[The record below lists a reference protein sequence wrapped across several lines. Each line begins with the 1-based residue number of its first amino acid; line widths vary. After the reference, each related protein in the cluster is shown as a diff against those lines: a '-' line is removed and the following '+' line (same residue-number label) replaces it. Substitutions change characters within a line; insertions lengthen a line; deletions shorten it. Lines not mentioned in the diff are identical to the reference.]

1 MTTLSKR
8 LCLTALLAL
17 STCAM
22 INTASAET
30 SKLIIESGDSAQSRQ
45 SAAMDKEQWNDTR
58 SLRQKVNKR
67 AEKEWDK
74 EDVAFDARD
83 KCQQSANT
91 NAYWEPN
98 TLRCLDRRT
107 GRVVAP

>member
-17 STCAM
+17 S
-22 INTASAET
+22 SF
-30 SKLIIESGDSAQSRQ
+30 
-45 SAAMDKEQWNDTR
+45 AAMDKEQWNDTR

-67 AEKEWDK
+67 VEKEWDK

-83 KCQQSANT
+83 KCQQSANV

-107 GRVVAP
+107 GRTVAP

>member
-17 STCAM
+17 SSFAFA
-22 INTASAET
+22 ASATAET

-45 SAAMDKEQWNDTR
+45 NAAMDKEQWNDTR

-67 AEKEWDK
+67 AEKSGTK
-74 EDVAFDARD
+74 KMSLLTRAISVSKVQTSMPTGSLTPCAARI
-83 KCQQSANT
+83 A
-91 NAYWEPN
+91 A
-98 TLRCLDRRT
+98 LAAR
-107 GRVVAP
+107 

>member
-1 MTTLSKR
+1 V
-8 LCLTALLAL
+8 
-17 STCAM
+17 
-22 INTASAET
+22 NT
-30 SKLIIESGDSAQSRQ
+30 
-45 SAAMDKEQWNDTR
+45 
-58 SLRQKVNKR
+58 R

-83 KCQQSANT
+83 KCQQSANV

-107 GRVVAP
+107 GRTMTP